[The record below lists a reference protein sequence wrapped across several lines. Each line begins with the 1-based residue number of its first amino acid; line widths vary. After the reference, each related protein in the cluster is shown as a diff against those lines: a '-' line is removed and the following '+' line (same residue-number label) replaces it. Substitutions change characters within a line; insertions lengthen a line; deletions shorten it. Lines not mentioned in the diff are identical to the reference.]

1 MSGMKR
7 RSFVLTGAALLATRP
22 SAAETLMAGGSKI
35 NIHIMQGDG
44 GKDALIHGWIA
55 KSAAA
60 VTGYYGKFP
69 VPAVDIVVEMAAGSR
84 VGGGRTYP
92 GEVPTIEIR
101 AGRDADEDAFMR
113 HDWVMVHEMIHL
125 AFPWM
130 NLRHNWMAEGLAVYV
145 ESVARARAGH
155 VAVEQV
161 WGDFVKSMPKG
172 LPKPGEGGFDVTV
185 NWGRT
190 YWGGALFC
198 LLADI
203 AIRRDSANQSSLQT
217 ALRAINAVSDFR
229 SEHPLRETL
238 EIGDKATGLKVLAAQ
253 YNAMRDVAVMTDLAA
268 LWRDLGV
275 SAQDGKVSLIADAP
289 WSGIREAITGA

>member
-1 MSGMKR
+1 
-7 RSFVLTGAALLATRP
+7 
-22 SAAETLMAGGSKI
+22 MAGGSKL
-35 NIHIMQGDG
+35 NVHIMQGDG
-44 GKDALIHGWIA
+44 TSTALIHGWIA

-69 VPAVDIVVEMAAGSR
+69 VPSVDIVVEMAAGTR

-92 GEVPTIEIR
+92 GDVPTIEMR
-101 AGRDADEDAFMR
+101 AGRDAAEDAFMR

-145 ESVARARAGH
+145 ESIARARAGH
-155 VAVEQV
+155 IGKEQV
-161 WGDFVKSMPKG
+161 WADFVKSMPKG

-203 AIRRDSANQSSLQT
+203 AIRRETRNRASLQT
-217 ALRAINAVSDFR
+217 ALTAINAVRDFR
-229 SEHPLRETL
+229 TEHPLRETL
-238 EIGDKATGLKVLAAQ
+238 EIGDKATGSNVLVTQ
-253 YNAMRDVAVMTDLAA
+253 YDAMREAAVTTDLPG
-268 LWRDLGV
+268 LWRDLGI
-275 SAQDGKVSLIADAP
+275 SMQDGAILLAGNAP
-289 WSGIREAITGA
+289 WSGIREAITEA